1 MKLDGLPAEVEEA
14 LGQLPEAGFASG
26 ARAEFAGFQAAVL
39 TAAGAAQDVG
49 GVSTDGGFFAD
60 AFGHGD
66 GVAGGGGI
74 GEFHEG
80 MKGEGS
86 DLWA

>member
-1 MKLDGLPAEVEEA
+1 
-14 LGQLPEAGFASG
+14 
-26 ARAEFAGFQAAVL
+26 
-39 TAAGAAQDVG
+39 
-49 GVSTDGGFFAD
+49 VSTDGGFFAD